1 MSMFRMT
8 IWVVVFG
15 SATMGFGATAHCR
28 GADTVFEAI
37 LNFFTPRGA
46 EPAVDADEDWVPL
59 EGENQYTPL
68 LKKLLGSELYY
79 VRKVCGADDAQIEEF
94 RRLGL
99 TKVQQLAG
107 QYAKMQNRQSTEWP
121 DARILITDAFI
132 TKVAEV
138 FPEETARKYADEV
151 KARRAAQ
158 ADAALSMMITIADRK
173 LMLTAAQAD
182 KIREQ
187 TASAWDPAWSRT
199 MQVYMYDE
207 YSPRPPEK
215 VLKAVLN
222 ERQHSVF
229 SSGQNYGRISF
240 GWEQDLGFLPFWGDD
255 GSVLEE
261 VK

>member
-1 MSMFRMT
+1 MSTLRT
-8 IWVVVFG
+8 VIRVVAFG
-15 SATMGFGATAHCR
+15 SAAMVFGPPATCR
-28 GADTVFEAI
+28 GADTVIEAI
-37 LNFFTPRGA
+37 LNFFTPRMA
-46 EPAVDADEDWVPL
+46 EPAVDANADWVPL

-121 DARILITDAFI
+121 DARVVITDAFM
-132 TKVAEV
+132 TKAAEV
-138 FPEETARKYADEV
+138 FPEEAARRYADEV
-151 KARRAAQ
+151 KSRRAAQ
-158 ADAALSMMITIADRK
+158 ADAALSMMITITDRK
-173 LMLTAAQAD
+173 LMLTAEQAE

-222 ERQHSVF
+222 ERQRTVF
-229 SSGQNYGRISF
+229 MSGQNYGRISF